1 MTNTDRRSWP
11 TVIKNKHTN
20 HFGGHIL
27 MINAQLAELLKQH
40 IKDDLVCVR
49 IAGSDKRLKIVDVDD
64 GCDVGMLEVVVEPF
78 DSNDNY
84 YAETNKQA
92 ENWNRYTVIDKSMV
106 GKTYSV
112 YNGVGFVPITPNSEN
127 IGKRLIDLAMR
138 V

>member
-11 TVIKNKHTN
+11 TVIN
-20 HFGGHIL
+20 FGGHDL
-27 MINAQLAELLKQH
+27 MINAQLVELLKQH

-78 DSNDNY
+78 DNNDNY

-112 YNGVGFVPITPNSEN
+112 YNGVGFVPVTPNSEN
-127 IGKRLIDLAMR
+127 IGKKLIDLAMK

>member
-1 MTNTDRRSWP
+1 
-11 TVIKNKHTN
+11 
-20 HFGGHIL
+20 

-40 IKDDLVCVR
+40 IKDALVCVR

-64 GCDVGMLEVVVEPF
+64 GCDVGMLEVVAEPF
-78 DSNDNY
+78 DNNDNY

>member
-1 MTNTDRRSWP
+1 
-11 TVIKNKHTN
+11 
-20 HFGGHIL
+20 
-27 MINAQLAELLKQH
+27 MINAQLIELLKQH
-40 IKDDLVCVR
+40 IKDDLVCLR

-78 DSNDNY
+78 ENNVNY
-84 YAETNKQA
+84 YNETNKQA

-112 YNGVGFVPITPNSEN
+112 YNGVGFVPVTPNSEN
-127 IGKRLIDLAMR
+127 IGKKLIDLAMK